1 MSFAK
6 NIRHILKSQLQAI
19 SNAFIVYFVLSGHDK
34 KDWQRTQAPYA
45 VSLAKEMLCLIF
57 YCHAKNLSVKNGT
70 NKALFPV
77 GRTGTGSLAPSL
89 TRRRRR
95 RQPGVLSLP

>member
-34 KDWQRTQAPYA
+34 KTDRIQMHP
-45 VSLAKEMLCLIF
+45 I
-57 YCHAKNLSVKNGT
+57 LSVLVMGLY
-70 NKALFPV
+70 A
-77 GRTGTGSLAPSL
+77 
-89 TRRRRR
+89 
-95 RQPGVLSLP
+95 